1 MPIARVAPDLEM
13 HYLVD
18 DFTDPWRE
26 ADTILMIH
34 GNAERGLAWYGW
46 VPHLAREFRVV
57 RPDTRGFGESTVM
70 PPDFKWT
77 IDLIVDDYLALMKQL
92 GIARFHLIAAKL
104 GGTIARHFAAR
115 CPDQVLSLTVVG
127 TPPPNWDR
135 MGAKAAHTTEEL
147 EKIGVEAWAKKNM
160 GKRLGSKFPAAGVEW
175 WTKMMGRTATST
187 MVSFGETIPYTD
199 ITNALPRI
207 QCPTLVMT
215 SEASALGSVEST
227 RAWQVTIPNSEL
239 RVLPGDSY
247 HVAATDPDR
256 CAQETR
262 NFILKHRRASSTP

>member
-1 MPIARVAPDLEM
+1 
-13 HYLVD
+13 
-18 DFTDPWRE
+18 
-26 ADTILMIH
+26 
-34 GNAERGLAWYGW
+34 
-46 VPHLAREFRVV
+46 
-57 RPDTRGFGESTVM
+57 
-70 PPDFKWT
+70 
-77 IDLIVDDYLALMKQL
+77 MKGL
-92 GIARFHLIAAKL
+92 GIERFHLIAAKF

-135 MGAKAAHTTEEL
+135 MGAKAAHTTDEL

-199 ITNALPRI
+199 ITLDLPRI
-207 QCPTLVMT
+207 RCPTLVMT

-256 CAQETR
+256 CALATR
-262 NFILKHRRASSTP
+262 EFILKHRKPAQD